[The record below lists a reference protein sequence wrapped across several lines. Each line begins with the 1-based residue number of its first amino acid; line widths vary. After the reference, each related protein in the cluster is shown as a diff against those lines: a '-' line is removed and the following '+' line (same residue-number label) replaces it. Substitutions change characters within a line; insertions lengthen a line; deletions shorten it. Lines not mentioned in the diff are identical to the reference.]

1 MSKRKEVTDYILNSV
16 KISKTTH
23 NIIKTVFE
31 NMSDDEFHNFMLNL
45 KNKKVN
51 LSFII
56 PHEENI
62 TEEDIFAWVESIGI
76 QPFQQLVFTDEN
88 GDEYLSPV
96 PTLIIDAPCKRA
108 AQTQDKKVSIP
119 TGNKI
124 NVLTGQV
131 TSESLSA
138 KITLPETLIHIGF
151 GAKKPL
157 YELLNARGGDLGLM
171 NAMDKELFEKGKVSM
186 DDIMPYSTKT
196 VSTKTL
202 KAYFLASHLKSTL

>member
-1 MSKRKEVTDYILNSV
+1 MSRKKTEEYILKSF
-16 KISKTTH
+16 KISKNTH
-23 NIIKTVFE
+23 NILVDFFKGMT
-31 NMSDDEFHNFMLNL
+31 DKEFHQFMLDVQ
-45 KNKKVN
+45 NKVKN
-51 LSFII
+51 LSFVI
-56 PHEENI
+56 PHEEQHK
-62 TEEDIFAWVESIGI
+62 ESDILDWCESIGVK
-76 QPFQQLVFTDEN
+76 PFQKLTYVYEDGFEHTIDIK
-88 GDEYLSPV
+88 
-96 PTLIIDAPCKRA
+96 TFIIDAIVKRA

-186 DDIMPYSTKT
+186 EDIMPYSTKT

>member
-1 MSKRKEVTDYILNSV
+1 MSKRKEVTDYILNNV
-16 KISKTTH
+16 KISKTTY

-62 TEEDIFAWVESIGI
+62 TEEDIFAWVDTIGI

-88 GDEYLSPV
+88 GDDYLSPV
-96 PTLIIDAPCKRA
+96 ATLIIDAPCKRA

-186 DDIMPYSTKT
+186 EDIMPYSTKT